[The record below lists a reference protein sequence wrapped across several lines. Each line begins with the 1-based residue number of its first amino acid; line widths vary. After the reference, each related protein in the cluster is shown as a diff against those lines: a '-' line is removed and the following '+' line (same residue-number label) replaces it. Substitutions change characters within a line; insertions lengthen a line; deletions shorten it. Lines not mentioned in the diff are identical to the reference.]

1 MRASLWAGVPE
12 VYITDNYALEACVDS
27 KTPRGVTC
35 HVHAGPLLLL
45 DSYSEIYL
53 LV

>member
-1 MRASLWAGVPE
+1 MGVSLWKGVPE
-12 VYITDNYALEACVDS
+12 VYITENYALEACVDS

-45 DSYSEIYL
+45 DSYSEIDL
-53 LV
+53 PV